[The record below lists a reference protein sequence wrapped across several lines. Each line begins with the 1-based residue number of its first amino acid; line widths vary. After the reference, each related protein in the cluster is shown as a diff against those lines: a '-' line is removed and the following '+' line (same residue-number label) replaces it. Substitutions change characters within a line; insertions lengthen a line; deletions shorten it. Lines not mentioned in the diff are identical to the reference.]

1 MDEGPG
7 SAANSKPGRGRRR
20 RRDWPPP
27 WPEITDE
34 AVRQAIGRIPRA
46 EFVPEPYSAWA
57 YDDRPLPIGHG
68 QTISQPF
75 IVALMTQALRLRASD
90 RVLEVGTGSGYQT
103 AILAALA
110 AHVHSVDMAP
120 DLAAGA
126 ASRLRQ
132 MGYHNVEIHVSD
144 GYLGWPP
151 GAPYDA
157 IIVTAAPEQIP
168 PALEEQLAVGGR
180 LVIPVGSTAE
190 DQILWLLEK
199 NSQGVKHTYLTP
211 VRFVPLVA
219 SEPAVCG
226 DG

>member
-7 SAANSKPGRGRRR
+7 SATESKPGRGRRH

-34 AVRQAIGRIPRA
+34 AVRQVIGRIPR
-46 EFVPEPYSAWA
+46 EKFVPEPYSAWA

-110 AHVHSVDMAP
+110 AHVDSVDMAP
-120 DLAAGA
+120 ELAASA

-157 IIVTAAPEQIP
+157 IIVTAAPGQIP
-168 PALEEQLAVGGR
+168 PALEAQLAVGGR
-180 LVIPVGSTAE
+180 LVIPVGSAAE

-199 NSQGVKHTYLTP
+199 NSQGVKRTYLTP
-211 VRFVPLVA
+211 VRFVPLVV
-219 SEPAVCG
+219 SDSAVFG